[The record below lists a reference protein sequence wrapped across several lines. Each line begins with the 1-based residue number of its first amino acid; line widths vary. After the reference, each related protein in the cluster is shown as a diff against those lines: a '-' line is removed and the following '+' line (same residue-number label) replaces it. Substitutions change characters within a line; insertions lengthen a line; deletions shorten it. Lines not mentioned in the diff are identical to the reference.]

1 MTSYKAQYFCNISEY
16 IYAYKRLHET
26 SYILSG
32 SFIELIKN
40 GANVDYYGFYY
51 WNYSSHTTRRGYYP
65 IKYGIYNRLTNK

>member
-1 MTSYKAQYFCNISEY
+1 MTSYQAQYFCNISEY
-16 IYAYKRLHET
+16 IYAYKRLYET

-51 WNYSSHTTRRGYYP
+51 
-65 IKYGIYNRLTNK
+65 